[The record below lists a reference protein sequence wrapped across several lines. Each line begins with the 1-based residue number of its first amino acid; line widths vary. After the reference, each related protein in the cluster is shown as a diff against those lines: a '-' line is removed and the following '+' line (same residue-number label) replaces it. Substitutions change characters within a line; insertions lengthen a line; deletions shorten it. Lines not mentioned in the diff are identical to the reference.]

1 MSAYLARFLAALL
14 LVALLAA
21 CVAPVPGATPIPAAP
36 ALAVPTVRVAL
47 LGITDV
53 VPFYVA
59 QQEELF
65 TAQGLT
71 AEAVPVSSA
80 AERETVVQSNA
91 ADCELTDLHG
101 VILTNAT
108 GAEPLRVV
116 ATARQ
121 AAADQP
127 VFFLMGAPGGK
138 VADASQLAGANIGI
152 SENTIIDYWNDRI
165 LEALGIDASSI
176 TRTSVPQLPVRLE
189 LLMAGQLDAAVLPDP
204 LASLARLQGATQLAD
219 DTLRPAIAVSVL
231 ACRADFIAAQPDAV
245 RAFVAG
251 WDAAVEAINA
261 DPDAFGNILIET
273 ARVPEPLQD
282 SYSLP
287 PFPAPQVPT
296 PEQVQDVAD
305 WALAKGLIQTAPAY
319 DEVVDATFRP

>member
-1 MSAYLARFLAALL
+1 MRIRSTWGLAVAL
-14 LVALLAA
+14 LLAA
-21 CVAPVPGATPIPAAP
+21 CVAPVAAP
-36 ALAVPTVRVAL
+36 ADAPADAPVKAVRVAL

-59 QQEELF
+59 QQEGLF

-91 ADCELTDLHG
+91 ADCEMTDLHG

-108 GAEPLRVV
+108 NAQPLRAV
-116 ATARQ
+116 ATTRQ
-121 AAADQP
+121 ATADQP
-127 VFFLMGAPGGK
+127 VFFLMGAPNGK
-138 VADASQLAGANIGI
+138 VKDASQLAGANIGI

-165 LEALGIDASSI
+165 LAALGVDAGSI

-189 LLMAGQLDAAVLPDP
+189 LLMAGQLDAAILPDP
-204 LASLARLQGATQLAD
+204 LASLARLQGATDLAD
-219 DTLRPAIAVSVL
+219 DTLRPDIGVSVL
-231 ACRADFIAAQPDAV
+231 VCRADFIAAQPAAV
-245 RAFVAG
+245 AALVAG
-251 WDAAVEAINA
+251 WDAAIEAINA
-261 DPDAFGNILIET
+261 NPAAFRNILIET

-282 SYSLP
+282 SYDLP
-287 PFPAPQVPT
+287 LFPAPQVPT

-305 WALAKGLIQTAPAY
+305 WALEKGLIQTAPAY